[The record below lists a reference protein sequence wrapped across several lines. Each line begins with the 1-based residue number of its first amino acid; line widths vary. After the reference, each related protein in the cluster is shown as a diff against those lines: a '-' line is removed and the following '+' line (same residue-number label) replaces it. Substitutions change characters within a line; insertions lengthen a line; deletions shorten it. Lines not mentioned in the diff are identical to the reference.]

1 MSFRA
6 ELQIVDINPY
16 VIRSLSR
23 LKTEAAVDCNVDR
36 AIGLLVGEGSF
47 VGGDDP

>member
-1 MSFRA
+1 VSFRA

-16 VIRSLSR
+16 VTRYISS
-23 LKTEAAVDCNVDR
+23 LKTEAAVDRNVER

-47 VGGDDP
+47 VGRDNP